1 MVKEYMPNTDLV
13 LSLWQFGTFTE
24 IDVEF
29 EMMNKVMDEGR
40 LSECKYLVAEPQYQ
54 RYAFERGMRR
64 PILGFPEISMCGVLP
79 WGGYG
84 TNPLP
89 KTFQRIWDENGHKS
103 SGGLPYSEGVYEDIN
118 KVVMLRL
125 FEDGQP
131 AEETVREYLAY
142 EFKLQGE
149 LLEEVHQAI
158 FDMEDTFKR
167 TFDVGHRYKIENPEK
182 IFGIEKTI
190 LKANASLTE
199 EIKNSIKWKLIYWR
213 AVIDA
218 ELYRNDFKRNDK
230 VMGYF
235 KEIMKTCHL
244 ENAGFHVK
252 PDIVE
257 DELFGR
263 PLSIADLKIIAA
275 GGSIEDLN

>member
-1 MVKEYMPNTDLV
+1 
-13 LSLWQFGTFTE
+13 
-24 IDVEF
+24 
-29 EMMNKVMDEGR
+29 
-40 LSECKYLVAEPQYQ
+40 
-54 RYAFERGMRR
+54 
-64 PILGFPEISMCGVLP
+64 
-79 WGGYG
+79 
-84 TNPLP
+84 
-89 KTFQRIWDENGHKS
+89 
-103 SGGLPYSEGVYEDIN
+103 
-118 KVVMLRL
+118 
-125 FEDGQP
+125 
-131 AEETVREYLAY
+131 
-142 EFKLQGE
+142 
-149 LLEEVHQAI
+149 
-158 FDMEDTFKR
+158 MESTHKR
-167 TFDVGHRYKIENPEK
+167 TFEAGHRYKIENPDM
-182 IFGIEKTI
+182 IFSIENAI
-190 LKANASLTE
+190 LKADATLPE
-199 EIKNSIKWKLIYWR
+199 EIKNSIKWKMLYWR